1 MWPHLVI
8 PTPGI
13 TERWRF
19 SALWVKV
26 LAEGGLEPLTIGS
39 YHWELSCHFTLIT
52 SMEQKYCGK
61 EMTLEIYV
69 TVHDGPCHLSSWVWD
84 CWSLFLSAFFRIF
97 LNYWWMHLFPKAY
110 DCYDK
115 RVTCQ
120 KERQKNL
127 TDQFKMLLDELE
139 KYAAKVWQYDKFLF
153 SFHHRGKQ
161 RDLSPG
167 TPWWCLQNLFYEGGG
182 EIAKKSLTRLS
193 NDVTSCHAAV
203 AMAMT

>member
-1 MWPHLVI
+1 
-8 PTPGI
+8 
-13 TERWRF
+13 
-19 SALWVKV
+19 
-26 LAEGGLEPLTIGS
+26 
-39 YHWELSCHFTLIT
+39 
-52 SMEQKYCGK
+52 
-61 EMTLEIYV
+61 MTLEIYV

-161 RDLSPG
+161 
-167 TPWWCLQNLFYEGGG
+167 EGPLPRYTLVMLIKPVLWGRQ
-182 EIAKKSLTRLS
+182 IAKKSLTRLS

-203 AMAMT
+203 AMAMTSFLVY